1 MLIFFAILF
10 LLFIGLAVLMVL
22 GAISKSDEN
31 TDDASISKKSK
42 NREFVRYPVFNGNEE
57 KSYRHVKNFTV
68 IDFETANMYPDSIC
82 SIGIAV
88 VKDNQ
93 IAEQQHWYIK
103 PPYSKN
109 EFDNTP
115 IHGIKYQDV
124 QNAPTFAEYWPT
136 LLPYINHKFIAAYN
150 ARFDIGCL
158 EASLKRYNIPSPGY
172 GVIDILQTAR
182 FEWSNFKNHKLIT
195 VAKSLNIP
203 HDPHNALSD
212 ATAAATVLIIA
223 NNKKDHKAQI
233 IYKGLSDN
241 DIDEMEEIFK
251 TGQQFFKK
259 ARDLAKT
266 ITSTDVNDYAEVF
279 RFLQCAINTSNEP
292 EDKNAKLYRF
302 YGEIYEK
309 CGNIPYAMSYYQT
322 ALSIDEKVGVKQK
335 LNRMIKECKKQP

>member
-1 MLIFFAILF
+1 MLILLIIF
-10 LLFIGLAVLMVL
+10 LLIAYLMINRVMEMP
-22 GAISKSDEN
+22 DEDDGSRPARKN
-31 TDDASISKKSK
+31 TV
-42 NREFVRYPVFNGNEE
+42 NREFVRYPVFDGTE
-57 KSYRHVKNFTV
+57 KKFYRHVKDFTV
-68 IDFETANMYPDSIC
+68 IDFETANKYPDSIC

-88 VKDNQ
+88 VKNNK
-93 IAEQQHWYIK
+93 IAEQQHWYVK
-103 PPYSKN
+103 PPYGKY

-124 QNAPTFAEYWPT
+124 ESAPTFADYWPT
-136 LLPYINHKFIAAYN
+136 LLPYISHQYVAAYN

-182 FEWSNFKNHKLIT
+182 FEWSDFKNHKLIT

-223 NNKKDHKAQI
+223 NNKKNHKAQI
-233 IYKGLSDN
+233 IYKFLSDN
-241 DIDEMEEIFK
+241 DIDKMEEIFK

-259 ARDLAKT
+259 ARDLASS
-266 ITSTDVNDYAEVF
+266 ITSTNVTDYTEVF
-279 RFLQCAINTSNEP
+279 RLLQNAINTSNEP

-302 YGEIYEK
+302 YGELYEK
-309 CGNIPYAMSYYQT
+309 CGNKPYAMSYYQV
-322 ALSIDEKVGVKQK
+322 ALSLDEKVGVKQK
-335 LNRMIKECKKQP
+335 LNRMIKEYKNGK

>member
-1 MLIFFAILF
+1 MLILLIIF
-10 LLFIGLAVLMVL
+10 LIIVYLMFNRIM
-22 GAISKSDEN
+22 AMPIE
-31 TDDASISKKSK
+31 DDRETPINKKSK
-42 NREFVRYPVFNGNEE
+42 KREFIRYPVFDGTEE
-57 KSYRHVKNFTV
+57 KFYRHVKNFTV
-68 IDFETANMYPDSIC
+68 IDFETANKYPDSIC
-82 SIGIAV
+82 AIGIAV

-103 PPYSKN
+103 PPYGNN

-124 QNAPTFAEYWPT
+124 ENAPTFAEYWPT
-136 LLPYINHKFIAAYN
+136 LLPYIKHKYIAAYN

-158 EASLKRYNIPSPGY
+158 EATLKRYNISSPGY

-182 FEWSNFKNHKLIT
+182 FEWPDFKNHKLIT
-195 VAKSLNIP
+195 VAQSLNIP
-203 HDPHNALSD
+203 HNPHNALSD
-212 ATAAATVLIIA
+212 AIAAASVLIIA

-233 IYKGLSDN
+233 IYNGLSDS
-241 DIDEMEEIFK
+241 DIEKMEEVFR

-266 ITSTDVNDYAEVF
+266 INSTDVNDYAEVF

-335 LNRMIKECKKQP
+335 LNRMIKECKK